1 MALPLDGRPQT
12 GSISQL
18 DSGSLRHMRH
28 LLTAT
33 ALVAFA
39 VSATAAPPTLTKAQH
54 DATHAMFEHVINT
67 PTVIGRHKT
76 PEMAQ
81 YVADR
86 FKAGGFPAADI
97 HVMPYHTG
105 SATTGDDDTAAL
117 IVRWRAPGKPT
128 AKPILLMGH
137 MDVVEAKREDSTTDP
152 FVMTER
158 DGYYYGRGTIDM
170 KDGIV
175 AITQAMINLKAAG
188 FQPKRDI
195 VVLFTGDEETN
206 GIGAKKGASE
216 WLEMLGHPEFGLNAD
231 GGGGGFNPDGT
242 PAGYTM
248 QTAEKTFAGYTLT
261 VRNRGGHSSKPRKDN
276 AIYSLAHAL
285 DKIEAY
291 RFTPM
296 MNETSRAYFAGREKL
311 EKGPLGDA
319 MRRWLANPNDGEA
332 ADLIEASESEVG
344 LTRTRCVP
352 TRLFGGHADNALPQL
367 ATAMINC
374 RIFPGVDPNAIRA
387 ELEKVVADP
396 TVVVTRNDDNPASL
410 ASPLRADVTN
420 AYTRAIHA
428 LHPTEPVFP
437 EMSTG
442 ASDARPFRVAGIP
455 VYGVNGGWTVV
466 PVDNRAH
473 GRDERLPVQSLYDN
487 VVHWEMMLRDLAG
500 K

>member
-1 MALPLDGRPQT
+1 MAAA
-12 GSISQL
+12 
-18 DSGSLRHMRH
+18 SL
-28 LLTAT
+28 L
-33 ALVAFA
+33 AL
-39 VSATAAPPTLTKAQH
+39 SASAYAAAPPKLTSAQH
-54 DATHAMFEHVINT
+54 DATHAMFEHIINI
-67 PTVIGRHKT
+67 PTVIGRHRV
-76 PEMAQ
+76 PEEAQ
-81 YVADR
+81 YVADQ
-86 FKAGGFPAADI
+86 FKAAGFPEADI

-117 IVRWRAPGKPT
+117 IVRWRAASKPS
-128 AKPILLMGH
+128 AAPILLMGH

-170 KDGIV
+170 KDGVV

-188 FQPKRDI
+188 FKPKRDI

-206 GIGAKKGASE
+206 GIGATKGATE
-216 WLEMLGHPEFGLNAD
+216 WLDLLGHPEFGLNAD
-231 GGGGGFNPDGT
+231 GGGGGVNLDGS
-242 PAGYTM
+242 PAGFTM

-285 DKIEAY
+285 DRIEAY

-296 MNETSRAYFAGREKL
+296 LSETTRAYFDGRQKL

-319 MRRWLANPNDGEA
+319 MRRWLGNPNDGEA
-332 ADLIEASESEVG
+332 ADIIEASESEVG

-352 TRLFGGHADNALPQL
+352 TRLFAGHADNALPQL

-374 RIFPGVDPNAIRA
+374 RIFPGIDPNAVKA
-387 ELEKVVADP
+387 ELEKVVDDP
-396 TVVVTRNDDNPASL
+396 TVVVTRNDNYVASL
-410 ASPLRADVTN
+410 ASPLRPDVT
-420 AYTRAIHA
+420 AAFTHA
-428 LHPTEPVFP
+428 VQTLHPGTPVFP

-442 ASDARPFRVAGIP
+442 ASDARPFRVAGVP
-455 VYGVNGGWTVV
+455 VYGVNGGWTVT
-466 PVDNRAH
+466 PIDNRAH
-473 GRDERLPVQSLYDN
+473 GKDERLPVKSLYDN
-487 VVHWEMMLRDLAG
+487 VVHWEMLLRDLAG

>member
-1 MALPLDGRPQT
+1 MRYLFATVALAALASTTADAAGPQLT
-12 GSISQL
+12 TAQR
-18 DSGSLRHMRH
+18 DS
-28 LLTAT
+28 A
-33 ALVAFA
+33 
-39 VSATAAPPTLTKAQH
+39 
-54 DATHAMFEHVINT
+54 HAMFEHVINT
-67 PTVIGRHKT
+67 PTVIGRHKV

-81 YVADR
+81 YVADQ
-86 FKAGGFPAADI
+86 FKAAGFPAADV
-97 HVMPYHTG
+97 HVMPYHTE
-105 SATTGDDDTAAL
+105 SATTGADDTAAL
-117 IVRWRAPGKPT
+117 IVRWRAAGKPT

-152 FVMTER
+152 FVMTEK

-175 AITQAMINLKAAG
+175 GITQAMINLKKAG
-188 FQPKRDI
+188 FTPKRDI

-216 WLEMLGHPEFGLNAD
+216 WLDLLGHPEFGLNAD
-231 GGGGGFNPDGT
+231 GGGGGYNPDKS
-242 PAGYTM
+242 PAGFTM

-276 AIYSLAHAL
+276 AIYSLAHAI

-291 RFTPM
+291 RFQPM
-296 MNETSRAYFAGREKL
+296 MNETTRAYFEGRQKS

-332 ADLIEASESEVG
+332 ADFIEASESEVG

-352 TRLFGGHADNALPQL
+352 TRLFAGHADNALPQL

-374 RIFPGVDPNAIRA
+374 RIFPGVDPNAVKA

-396 TVVVTRNDDNPASL
+396 EVVVTRNDDYVASL
-410 ASPLRADVTN
+410 ASPIRPDVTA
-420 AYTRAIHA
+420 AYTHAIQA
-428 LHPTEPVFP
+428 LHPGMPIFP

-455 VYGVNGGWTVV
+455 VYGTNGGWVVV
-466 PVDNRAH
+466 PTDYRAH
-473 GRDERLPVQSLYDN
+473 GKDERLPVQSLYDN
-487 VVHWEMMLRDLAG
+487 VVHWQLMLRDLAG